1 LDSRLRGNDVKRKE
15 LDSGFRRNDEQERSA
30 ASIDD
35 ASAWRKRVMTYE
47 FLRLAWWLI
56 LGVLL
61 IGFAIMDGFDFGIAA
76 LVRVLGRDDDERRAL
91 LETVEPVWEGNQV
104 WFVLAGGA
112 TFAAFPLL
120 YAVAFSGFYVAMMVL
135 LAAFIL
141 RPVSFG
147 YRNKYTNPQWRNA
160 WDWALT
166 VSGSVPPL
174 IFGVAFGNLF
184 LGVPFRFDSD
194 MRIEYTGGF
203 IDLLHPFALL
213 SGAASLALILAHG
226 AAWAAVKT
234 DASLAQRCGKTVRIA
249 MIAFVAA
256 YAVAGLWLALGV
268 PGHALAS
275 AAAADSASNP
285 LLKQVVLQK
294 SWFAGFAAAHPA
306 FWIAPLL
313 ALAAAAATVVLTAR
327 QKYLAAF
334 AASAA
339 TIGAT
344 ILSAGLALFPFL
356 LPSSLDPGSG
366 LTIWDA
372 SSSKTTLGLM
382 LLAVVVLLPI
392 VLAYTAWV
400 YRVLR
405 GRVSLEHIRSS
416 HGMY

>member
-1 LDSRLRGNDVKRKE
+1 V
-15 LDSGFRRNDEQERSA
+15 
-30 ASIDD
+30 
-35 ASAWRKRVMTYE
+35 TYE

-61 IGFAIMDGFDFGIAA
+61 IGFAVMDGFDFGIAA

-91 LETVEPVWEGNQV
+91 IETVEPVWEGNQV

-120 YAVAFSGFYVAMMVL
+120 YAVAFSGFYVAMMLL

-184 LGVPFRFDSD
+184 LGVPFRFDRD
-194 MRIEYTGGF
+194 VRIEYTGGF

-213 SGAASLALILAHG
+213 CGVASLALILAHG
-226 AAWAAVKT
+226 AAWAAVKS
-234 DASLAQRCGKTVRIA
+234 DASLAQRCGKAARVA
-249 MIAFVAA
+249 MIAFTAA
-256 YAVAGLWLALGV
+256 YAVAGLWLAFGL
-268 PGHALAS
+268 PGHALAGAS
-275 AAAADSASNP
+275 GVDSASNP
-285 LLKQVVLQK
+285 LLKQVILQP
-294 SWFAGFAAAHPA
+294 SWFAGFATAHPA
-306 FWIAPLL
+306 FWFVPLIAF
-313 ALAAAAATVVLTAR
+313 AAAASALALTAR

-339 TIGAT
+339 TIAAT
-344 ILSAGLALFPFL
+344 ILSAGFALFPFL

-366 LTIWDA
+366 LTLWDA
-372 SSSKTTLGLM
+372 SSSKSTLGLM
-382 LLAVVVLLPI
+382 LLAVVLILPV
-392 VLAYTAWV
+392 VLAYTGWV

>member
-1 LDSRLRGNDVKRKE
+1 LRGNDVKRKE

-147 YRNKYTNPQWRNA
+147 YRNKYTNPQWRSA

>member
-1 LDSRLRGNDVKRKE
+1 V
-15 LDSGFRRNDEQERSA
+15 
-30 ASIDD
+30 
-35 ASAWRKRVMTYE
+35 TYE
-47 FLRLAWWLI
+47 TLRLAWWLI

-120 YAVAFSGFYVAMMVL
+120 YAVAFSGFYLAMIVL

-166 VSGSVPPL
+166 ISGSVPPL

-184 LGVPFRFDSD
+184 LGAPFRFDRD
-194 MRIEYTGGF
+194 MRVEYSGGF

-213 SGAASLALILAHG
+213 CGVASLALILAHG
-226 AAWAAVKT
+226 AAWAALKS
-234 DASLAQRCGKTVRIA
+234 DASLAQRCGKAVRVA
-249 MIAFVAA
+249 TAAFLAA
-256 YAVAGLWLALGV
+256 YAIAGLWLAVGV
-268 PGHALAS
+268 PGHALAG
-275 AAAADSASNP
+275 AAITDAASNP

-306 FWIAPLL
+306 FWIAPLV
-313 ALAAAAATVVLTAR
+313 AFAAAAATIALTMR
-327 QKYLAAF
+327 QKYFAAF
-334 AASAA
+334 AASAV

-356 LPSSLDPGSG
+356 LPSSLEPGSG

-372 SSSKTTLGLM
+372 SSSKTTLALM
-382 LLAVVVLLPI
+382 LFSVVLFLPI

>member
-1 LDSRLRGNDVKRKE
+1 V
-15 LDSGFRRNDEQERSA
+15 
-30 ASIDD
+30 
-35 ASAWRKRVMTYE
+35 TYE
-47 FLRLAWWLI
+47 LLRIAWWLI

-61 IGFAIMDGFDFGIAA
+61 IGFAILDGFDFGIAA

-104 WFVLAGGA
+104 WFILAGGA

-120 YAVAFSGFYVAMMVL
+120 YAVAFSGFYVAMILL

-141 RPVSFG
+141 RPVSFS

-160 WDWALT
+160 WDWVLT

-184 LGVPFRFDSD
+184 LGAPFRFDRD
-194 MRIEYTGGF
+194 MRIEYSGGF

-213 SGAASLALILAHG
+213 CGVASLALILAHG
-226 AAWAAVKT
+226 AAWAAVKS
-234 DASLAQRCGKTVRIA
+234 DASLAQRCGKAACVATIVFI
-249 MIAFVAA
+249 AA
-256 YAVAGLWLALGV
+256 YAVAGIWLALGV
-268 PGHALAS
+268 PGHALAGPS
-275 AAAADSASNP
+275 IAESASNP
-285 LLKQVVLQK
+285 LVKHVVLQG

-306 FWIAPLL
+306 FWVAPLV
-313 ALAAAAATVVLTAR
+313 AFAAATATLTLTAR
-327 QKYLAAF
+327 QKYFAAF
-334 AASAA
+334 AASAV
-339 TIGAT
+339 TIAAT

-382 LLAVVVLLPI
+382 LLTVVVLLPI

>member
-1 LDSRLRGNDVKRKE
+1 MHGASGLREHAV
-15 LDSGFRRNDEQERSA
+15 
-30 ASIDD
+30 
-35 ASAWRKRVMTYE
+35 TYE

-61 IGFAIMDGFDFGIAA
+61 IGFAILDGFDFGIAA

-104 WFVLAGGA
+104 WFILAGGA

-120 YAVAFSGFYVAMMVL
+120 YAVAFSGFYVAMILL

-141 RPVSFG
+141 RPVSFS

-160 WDWALT
+160 WDWVLT

-184 LGVPFRFDSD
+184 LGAPFRFDRD
-194 MRIEYTGGF
+194 MRIEYSGGF

-213 SGAASLALILAHG
+213 CGVASLALILAHG
-226 AAWAAVKT
+226 AAWAALKS
-234 DASLAQRCGKTVRIA
+234 DASLAQRCGKAVRVA
-249 MIAFVAA
+249 TACFLAA
-256 YAVAGLWLALGV
+256 YAIAGLWLAVGV
-268 PGHALAS
+268 PGHALAGTTITD
-275 AAAADSASNP
+275 AASNP

-306 FWIAPLL
+306 FWVAPLV
-313 ALAAAAATVVLTAR
+313 AFATAAATIALTMR
-327 QKYLAAF
+327 RKYFAAF
-334 AASAA
+334 AASAV
-339 TIGAT
+339 TISAT

-356 LPSSLDPGSG
+356 LPSSLEPGSG

-382 LLAVVVLLPI
+382 LVSVVLFLPI

>member
-1 LDSRLRGNDVKRKE
+1 
-15 LDSGFRRNDEQERSA
+15 
-30 ASIDD
+30 
-35 ASAWRKRVMTYE
+35 MTYE
-47 FLRLAWWLI
+47 FLRLAWWLM
-56 LGVLL
+56 LGILL
-61 IGFAIMDGFDFGIAA
+61 IGFAILDGFDFGIAA

-104 WFVLAGGA
+104 WFILAGGA

-120 YAVAFSGFYVAMMVL
+120 YAVAFSGFYLAMIVL

-141 RPVSFG
+141 RPVSFS
-147 YRNKYTNPQWRNA
+147 YRNKYSNIQWRNT

-184 LGVPFRFDSD
+184 LGAPFRFDND
-194 MRIEYTGGF
+194 MRIEYSGGF

-213 SGAASLALILAHG
+213 CGVASLALILAHG
-226 AAWAAVKT
+226 AAWAALKSDV
-234 DASLAQRCGKTVRIA
+234 SLAQRCGKAARIA
-249 MIAFVAA
+249 TIAFIAA
-256 YAVAGLWLALGV
+256 YALAGAWLAYGV
-268 PGHALAS
+268 PGHALAGAS
-275 AAAADSASNP
+275 IADSASNP
-285 LLKQVVLQK
+285 QLKHVVLQQ

-306 FWIAPLL
+306 FWTAPLL
-313 ALAAAAATVVLTAR
+313 AFAAAAATITLTAR
-327 QKYLAAF
+327 KKYLAAF
-334 AASAA
+334 VASAA

-382 LLAVVVLLPI
+382 LVSVVLFLPI